1 MSESVE
7 MELLINCTQ
16 ATIQRFPWSTDYN
29 TTVISEL
36 NRTEILDVLGE
47 MITKSRSY
55 VPKSDDLLTLSA
67 LGQSLWKAVP
77 ESLQDTFLANKHQ
90 LRPHETAQIESSSS
104 AFRTSLASVVI
115 ARVYP
120 IRY

>member
-55 VPKSDDLLTLSA
+55 VPKSDDLLTLRY
-67 LGQSLWKAVP
+67 VNR
-77 ESLQDTFLANKHQ
+77 DT
-90 LRPHETAQIESSSS
+90 RWVE
-104 AFRTSLASVVI
+104 
-115 ARVYP
+115 
-120 IRY
+120 RYGKNGTCGHRD